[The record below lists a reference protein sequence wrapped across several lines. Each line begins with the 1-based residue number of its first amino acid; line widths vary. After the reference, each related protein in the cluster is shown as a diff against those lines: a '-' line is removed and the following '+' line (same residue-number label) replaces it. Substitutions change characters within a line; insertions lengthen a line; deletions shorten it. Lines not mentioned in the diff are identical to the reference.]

1 MSVYFKSYVYY
12 VNYKDDREFKEI
24 FHFENIKRK
33 SERFHVRSIE
43 WNIGV
48 RGVLEILLIGLY
60 VFFFLRWQSRRVS
73 PLCRLRKVLKIFGLI
88 FWNVLRCTKQDVQS
102 NTMVFYYDIEF
113 TKRKLSWKNIFR
125 SILK

>member
-33 SERFHVRSIE
+33 SERFHVRSTE

-48 RGVLEILLIGLY
+48 RGVPIGNPSDRFIC
-60 VFFFLRWQSRRVS
+60 FFFLR
-73 PLCRLRKVLKIFGLI
+73 
-88 FWNVLRCTKQDVQS
+88 
-102 NTMVFYYDIEF
+102 
-113 TKRKLSWKNIFR
+113 
-125 SILK
+125 